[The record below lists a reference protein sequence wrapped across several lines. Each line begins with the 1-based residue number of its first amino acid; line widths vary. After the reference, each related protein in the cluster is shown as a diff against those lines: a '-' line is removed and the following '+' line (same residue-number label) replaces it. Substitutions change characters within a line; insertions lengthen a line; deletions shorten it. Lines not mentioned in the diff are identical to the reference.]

1 MTQATAKIQLPA
13 NSAQAHISARA
24 ASPHY
29 SLWVSASA
37 GTGKTNILT
46 RRVLG
51 LLLHGVRPEKILC
64 LTYTKAAAVEMA
76 KRIQERL
83 AAWVWQDEVALEKNI
98 TAIVG
103 DAAYDPAMLHRARS
117 LFARCLEVAD
127 GMKIQTIHAF
137 CQGVLQ
143 RFPIEAGLVPNFQI
157 ADDQQSQAL
166 REAAMAEILP
176 LPELQSSL
184 DLLSEYC
191 ANPGMLQSLVQ
202 KFSQSRYAYNQAIAA
217 HGGIEAMLAHSAKIL
232 GLSPPLTGDAFLAQ
246 NLADDV
252 TPLAA
257 LRRAVPILL
266 ASSKI
271 TDRKCG
277 AAIQGFLSLPMAARP
292 DGFADYSTAFLT
304 QEGTILKRL
313 LTKEVIVPHPDID
326 ALILAEAE
334 RVEKILHGFRHR
346 QLLGLSHAALR
357 LGHSFADRYRR
368 HKQAQHVLDFNDLLE
383 QTKNLLARPGIGPW
397 ILYKL
402 DGGIDHIL
410 LDEAQDTSREQW
422 DIIQA
427 LTADFFTGDSGR
439 GPRSIF
445 VVGDPK
451 QSIYGFQGADP
462 HSMQRMHSFYRE
474 CNFAAG
480 QFWQD
485 IALQQSYRSTMPVL
499 QMVDSVFTASNAQSG
514 VRYLNAA
521 EVQRQNFLNEETI
534 RHIPIRD
541 AAPGIVEIWP
551 KPPVAEKPEIDAWQ
565 TPDRQTAR
573 ADNVQALAQIIA
585 RTIADWLRR
594 GEMLPENTITG
605 RPARPIHAGDIMILL
620 PRRGGMM
627 QALTQALKQHD
638 VPVSG
643 IDRLLIR
650 EHIAVMDI
658 LALARF
664 TLLPEDD
671 YNLACVLKSPL
682 LSWPIDM
689 TESWLFDLCHNR
701 QHQSLWEQLQA
712 MGGSRPEFAAA
723 AQDLKTILNFT
734 GTHTPHEF
742 FSAVLYQQGGMNRLL
757 ARLGTEC
764 VEPIAELLNLC
775 QQQSRNFPQLRGFIS
790 WIDTKAKEVK
800 REMDQAGAQVRI
812 MTVHAAKGLQ
822 APIVFLPD
830 TARRPHGQKQIA
842 DFLYDED
849 EKIILWPGSKDNLI
863 GKIGQAWQQA
873 EDDADAAEYH
883 RLFYVALTRAEDRLY
898 IATSSDKPQ
907 EQSWYHYA
915 CAAGAVAQECAMDFA
930 AHGYAAW
937 RGQGWRLQNSPMPDF
952 IRTASDTAAPAQP
965 PQGLFAPPP
974 PEPVPNRPLRPS
986 VFEAV
991 PQESPLAQ
999 TADDRQS
1006 PAMRGTI
1013 IHRLL
1018 QTLPEVAAEKR
1029 QARAENYLQSLRPE
1043 LPPSVRD
1050 EITAEVLQLLTHP
1063 EFAPF
1068 FKTGLVEAPII
1079 GIYGDK
1085 VYSGQIDR
1093 LVITDADIWILDY
1106 KTTRNAPQHL
1116 TEIPDAYIRQMRTY
1130 RALVQAQFPRHRL
1143 QTGLLFT
1150 AVPRLFI
1157 VPAT

>member
-1 MTQATAKIQLPA
+1 MTQTTAKIQPKTTI
-13 NSAQAHISARA
+13 AQAEMSARA

-76 KRIQERL
+76 KRIQEKL

-103 DAAYDPAMLHRARS
+103 HAEYDPAMLHRARS
-117 LFARCLEVAD
+117 LFVRCLEVVD

-143 RFPIEAGLVPNFQI
+143 RFPIEAGLVPNFQV
-157 ADDQQSQAL
+157 ADDRLGQSL
-166 REAAMAEILP
+166 AAAAIAEILP

-184 DLLSEYC
+184 ELLSEYC
-191 ANPGMLQSLVQ
+191 ANPEMLQELVQ
-202 KFSQSRYAYNQAIAA
+202 KFAQNRYAYNQAIAA
-217 HGGIEAMLAHSAKIL
+217 HGSIEAMLAHSAKFL
-232 GLSPPLTGDAFLAQ
+232 GLSPPLADDAFLME
-246 NLADDV
+246 NLADAAL
-252 TPLAA
+252 PLAD
-257 LRRAVPILL
+257 LRRALPILL
-266 ASSKI
+266 ASSGVS
-271 TDRKCG
+271 DRKCG
-277 AAIQGFLSLPMAARP
+277 AAIQGFLSLPITERP
-292 DGFADYSTAFLT
+292 GAFDDYSAAFLT
-304 QEGTILKRL
+304 KEGAVRERL
-313 LTKEVIVPHPDID
+313 LTKEVIVPHPDIGT
-326 ALILAEAE
+326 LILAEAG
-334 RVEKILHGFRHR
+334 RVEKIRRGSKYRKILA
-346 QLLGLSHAALR
+346 LSHAALR
-357 LGHSFADRYRR
+357 LGESFAACYRR

-383 QTKNLLARPGIGPW
+383 QTKNLLNRPGIGPW

-439 GPRSIF
+439 GPRSVF

-462 HSMQRMHSFYRE
+462 RSMQYMHSFYRQQ
-474 CNFAAG
+474 NFAAG
-480 QFWQD
+480 QLWQD
-485 IALQQSYRSTMPVL
+485 VALQQSYRSTPPVL
-499 QMVDSVFTASNAQSG
+499 QTVDKIFTSSDAQAG

-521 EVQRQNFLNEETI
+521 DAQRQNFLNEETI

-541 AAPGIVEIWP
+541 AAPGLVEIWP
-551 KPPVAEKPEIDAWQ
+551 PPPAAEKPTIDAWQ
-565 TPDRQTAR
+565 TPAQQTTR

-664 TLLPEDD
+664 ALLPEDD
-671 YNLACVLKSPL
+671 YSLACALKSPL
-682 LSWPIDM
+682 LSWPTDK
-689 TESWLFDLCHNR
+689 TEAWLFDLCHHR
-701 QHQSLWEQLQA
+701 QNQSLWARLQSMA
-712 MGGSRPEFAAA
+712 GTRPEFAAA
-723 AQDLKTILNFT
+723 VLDLQAVLDSANN
-734 GTHTPHEF
+734 GTPYEF
-742 FSAVLYQQGGMNRLL
+742 FTSLLYQRGGMKRLL
-757 ARLGTEC
+757 DRLGAEC
-764 VEPIAELLNLC
+764 AEPVIELLNLC
-775 QQQSRNFPQLRGFIS
+775 QQQSRHCPQLRSFIS
-790 WIDTKAKEVK
+790 WIDTKSKEVK

-830 TARRPHGQKQIA
+830 TARRPHGQKQTA
-842 DFLYDED
+842 NFLYDD
-849 EKIILWPGSKDNLI
+849 SQKIILWPGGKDNLA

-873 EDDADAAEYH
+873 ADDEAAAEYH

-898 IATSSDKPQ
+898 IATSSDKPR
-907 EQSWYHYA
+907 EKSWYHYA
-915 CAAGAVAQECAMDFA
+915 MAAGAVAQECTMDFA
-930 AHGYAAW
+930 AYGYPEW
-937 RGQGWRLQNSPMPDF
+937 RGQGWRLQNGPVPHF
-952 IRTASDTAAPAQP
+952 IRTASDTTAPTEP
-965 PQGLFAPPP
+965 PTGLFDAPP

-986 VFEAV
+986 VFATT
-991 PQESPLAQ
+991 PPASPLAP
-999 TADDRQS
+999 TANS
-1006 PAMRGTI
+1006 PLSPSRRGTI

-1029 QARAENYLQSLRPE
+1029 LAQARNYLQSLRPE
-1043 LPPSVRD
+1043 LPPSAED
-1050 EITAEVLQLLTHP
+1050 EITAEVLRLLDHP

-1068 FKTGLVEAPII
+1068 FKTGLVEAPVV
-1079 GIYGDK
+1079 GIYGNK

-1093 LVITDADIWILDY
+1093 LVIGAEDIWILDY
-1106 KTTRNAPQHL
+1106 KTGPNAPQHSA
-1116 TEIPDAYIRQMRTY
+1116 EIPDAYVQQLRIY
-1130 RALVQAQFPRHRL
+1130 RFLVAAQFPRHRL
-1143 QTGLLFT
+1143 QAGLLFT
-1150 AVPRLFI
+1150 AVPRLFV